1 MTRTKPEAS
10 QVYRKD
16 GLKKIRLRVGLTQ
29 RARTQSTSPEE
40 IQPTFQT
47 ARPPKHLHETVL
59 KPRMSRQGQRK
70 QALEH
75 GSFSAMPLWAPTR
88 SADSGEFQRQ
98 DPPTSSIQVCAASAQ
113 ASLIA
118 MLKMMVMIMSMILAR
133 STSTA
138 LNLEHSRK
146 PSRVSGDQR
155 RMHLIWESVA
165 MILGLLL
172 IATSVGLI

>member
-10 QVYRKD
+10 QAYRKD
-16 GLKKIRLRVGLTQ
+16 GLKKIRLRVELMQT
-29 RARTQSTSPEE
+29 ARTQSTSPKE
-40 IQPTFQT
+40 IQPMFHT
-47 ARPPKHLHETVL
+47 ARPPKRLHKTVL
-59 KPRMSRQGQRK
+59 KPLMSLRGQRMP
-70 QALEH
+70 ALEH
-75 GSFSAMPLWAPTR
+75 GSYTAMPLWAPTR
-88 SADSGEFQRQ
+88 SADSGESQWQ
-98 DPPTSSIQVCAASAQ
+98 DPPTSSIQVCATSTQ
-113 ASLIA
+113 ASLIV
-118 MLKMMVMIMSMILAR
+118 MLKMMVMIMSTILVR

-172 IATSVGLI
+172 IATDVGLI